1 MTLHFNR
8 RRYFQS
14 RNQSNYLLLKINSL
28 LSMDLRASQVLSIYR
43 WRCIKKPFYSTRGLK
58 FPINFSTPVKQVY
71 NVSDTLIQF
80 KNWIWNLKCACRHL
94 TLGLLRVL
102 LLERQLRF
110 KLLFAKQSHYA
121 QLTLVSPFSFK
132 TSSTYPMLENSRV
145 SFHRV
150 WKVFFTALRLA
161 FDATTV
167 CCKIIPTSLHVK
179 RSQKQPNLGTLCDQ
193 IGLFLTE

>member
-121 QLTLVSPFSFK
+121 QL
-132 TSSTYPMLENSRV
+132 MLENSRV

-150 WKVFFTALRLA
+150 WKVFFTALRIA